1 MMMKMKTGM
10 VALSVMLYCSIPAMA
25 DLLSLPKLN
34 DSTFGYGKSVDGAVS
49 DKLFYTLGG
58 GSVISQLATR
68 SNMQKLGMDLGWS
81 SDLMCGNFDLKT
93 TVGNHLNGLT
103 DGFKNLMGDV
113 IQGGTDAAASLP
125 AMVIQRANPG
135 LYDMITNGVLQANV
149 AFDKA

>member
-1 MMMKMKTGM
+1 MMKMKTGM

-34 DSTFGYGKSVDGAVS
+34 DSSFGYGKSVDGAVS

-113 IQGGTDAAASLP
+113 I
-125 AMVIQRANPG
+125 
-135 LYDMITNGVLQANV
+135 
-149 AFDKA
+149 

>member
-1 MMMKMKTGM
+1 MKMKTGM

-68 SNMQKLGMDLGWS
+68 SNMQKL
-81 SDLMCGNFDLKT
+81 
-93 TVGNHLNGLT
+93 
-103 DGFKNLMGDV
+103 
-113 IQGGTDAAASLP
+113 
-125 AMVIQRANPG
+125 
-135 LYDMITNGVLQANV
+135 
-149 AFDKA
+149 